1 MYVCHSL
8 GKLSGFV
15 FPPPVQCP
23 TFMIFLGT
31 QKRVADVLPGWYP
44 GTRMNQLIAAPSVRS
59 LRYFFIFIF
68 FAIVDPAQHIERE
81 PHLDRI
87 VVARPSDQVLV

>member
-1 MYVCHSL
+1 MYVILSVNSL
-8 GKLSGFV
+8 VLYS
-15 FPPPVQCP
+15 PPVQCP
-23 TFMIFLGT
+23 SFMIFLGT

-44 GTRMNQLIAAPSVRS
+44 GTRMNQLIAVRS

>member
-15 FPPPVQCP
+15 FPSRSMPLVHDFSWDSKTGGRCA
-23 TFMIFLGT
+23 TWLVG
-31 QKRVADVLPGWYP
+31 YP
-44 GTRMNQLIAAPSVRS
+44 YEFQLIAVRS